1 MLKGYWQKAHWL
13 KLKVRLKG
21 RGRRTR
27 TPKVRTALSRPCS
40 DRQRASFF
48 FGSRA
53 VQSADACLK
62 EASDPSNIGKVI
74 FSIPDRFRGGYKV
87 FERVP
92 TRGRTIRLE

>member
-1 MLKGYWQKAHWL
+1 M
-13 KLKVRLKG
+13 
-21 RGRRTR
+21 
-27 TPKVRTALSRPCS
+27 
-40 DRQRASFF
+40 QRSADKDTESPDSSVSSLLGQTTGIVFF